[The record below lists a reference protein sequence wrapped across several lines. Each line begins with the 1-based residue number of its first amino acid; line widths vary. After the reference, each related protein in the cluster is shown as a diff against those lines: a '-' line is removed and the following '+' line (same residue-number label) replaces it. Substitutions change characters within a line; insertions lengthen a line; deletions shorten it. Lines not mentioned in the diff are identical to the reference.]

1 MAGQGWRGWPAGW
14 IRPEGLLPYIP
25 EGPLAAVRREG
36 SGQQRRQV
44 DKHEDVE
51 GEVSLGHREAVKAGR
66 SPGFGDIDRQNDRM
80 WGPSHVGVRQVSNL
94 GRRVES
100 KAMH

>member
-1 MAGQGWRGWPAGW
+1 
-14 IRPEGLLPYIP
+14 
-25 EGPLAAVRREG
+25 VRREG

-66 SPGFGDIDRQNDRM
+66 SPGCGDTDRQ
-80 WGPSHVGVRQVSNL
+80 WGCGVHP
-94 GRRVES
+94 
-100 KAMH
+100 M